1 MFKQALKIFS
11 AFALFALFLG
21 IVPASAFGSNVTD
34 SITIEARTSG
44 TVLELSYNITQSFNT
59 ESHGIYMVLPFNQGG
74 VKTSYILESVQA
86 KKSLEVNSFTPEKYD
101 QIWELDQFRL
111 RIGDKNKVVIGQYDY
126 QIKIRAT
133 LDTNSKYDIA
143 FLKDWTDP
151 VTKISLKIDGV
162 EQCQKITCSQDKTT
176 YTFNQNKSPAN
187 QFVGSSM
194 VYWPYVFS
202 VLMIASIAYLLWS
215 EFARDPNDGLIFDKP
230 EFEPPK
236 DIYPWQAEYLI
247 TEGTVNFKNTFLSFM
262 LWLNHKG
269 FIKIEKISA
278 DIVDKSFLDK
288 AKGLLAIQPKS
299 EQKEKIKIT
308 ILKNIPD
315 NIVPKSFLDS
325 VEKMSIEG
333 VQEGLLSSKLN
344 ESEHAPKLFETITQ
358 SLKDR
363 YVHKPIY
370 GVVGIVFG
378 VYFALAVLISILNS
392 IIQINFSIGNSIM
405 NLLIFTII
413 ITIPAAVYI
422 LSKWAKLDKAGAIL
436 RAYCVRYKYYL
447 EKVEKYKLDFSNN
460 PNEGVQHYLAS
471 VPFAAAFGILPQFE
485 KYIKEILPNVQDV
498 DLTTN
503 FADAL
508 FYSSFYTPPSSGSFD
523 GAGIVGDIA
532 GSFVDGGGS
541 W

>member
-11 AFALFALFLG
+11 VFALFALFLTN
-21 IVPASAFGSNVTD
+21 VPASAFSSNVTD
-34 SITIEARTSG
+34 LIAIEAKTSG
-44 TVLELSYNITQSFNT
+44 SVLEITYNINQAFNVD
-59 ESHGIYMVLPFNQGG
+59 SHGIFLVLPTSQNG
-74 VKTSYILESVQA
+74 VKTNYVLESVEA
-86 KKSLEVNSFTPEKYD
+86 KKSTNDNFTSENFV

-111 RIGDKNKVVIGQYDY
+111 RIGDKDKVIIGQYNY
-126 QIKIRAT
+126 KIKIRAT
-133 LDTNSKYDIA
+133 IDTNSKYDFA

-151 VTKISLKIDGV
+151 VTKISLTIDGV
-162 EQCQKITCSQDKTT
+162 EQCQKTTCSQDKTV
-176 YTFNQNKSPAN
+176 YTFNPNKSPAN
-187 QFVGSSM
+187 QFVGFGL
-194 VYWPYVFS
+194 VYWPYGFS
-202 VLMIASIAYLLWS
+202 ILMVASIAYLLWS
-215 EFARDPNDGLIFDKP
+215 EFARDPNDGLVFDKP

-236 DIYPWQAEYLI
+236 DIHPWQAEYLI
-247 TEGTVNFKNTFLSFM
+247 TEGSVNFKNTFLSFM

-269 FIKIEKISA
+269 YIKIEKIAS
-278 DIVDKSFLDK
+278 DTQDKSFLDK

-308 ILKNIPD
+308 ILKKIPD
-315 NIVPKSFLDS
+315 NIVPKSFLDA

-333 VQEGLLSSKLN
+333 VQEGLLTSKLN

-358 SLKDR
+358 SLKEH
-363 YVHKPIY
+363 YINKPIY
-370 GVVGIVFG
+370 GVLGIVFG
-378 VYFALAVLISILNS
+378 VYFALAVLISIFYAA
-392 IIQINFSIGNSIM
+392 IQINFSVGNSIM
-405 NLLIFTII
+405 NLVIFTII
-413 ITIPAAVYI
+413 ITIPGAAYI
-422 LSKWAKLDKAGAIL
+422 LLKWAKLDKAGATL

-460 PNEGVQHYLAS
+460 PKEGVQHYLAS

-508 FYSSFYTPPSSGSFD
+508 FYSSFYTPPTSGSFD
-523 GAGIVGDIA
+523 GADIIGDIA